1 MAENQNT
8 DEPCCASIPQAVD
21 TFVPQALIFNG
32 KCRTSVEYILLIQNA
47 YKLLTVKEVIYNNQA
62 PEQCLNFKFLSNR
75 NGQLITNIRTS
86 TSDLAN
92 LQNTVVGLNCLL
104 ITITSGLTYKTSD
117 LVTSCITSFTTHG
130 LKISLSIVHTRFL
143 GRFS

>member
-117 LVTSCITSFTTHG
+117 LVTSCITSFNNQNVNNLLEVLYQQH
-130 LKISLSIVHTRFL
+130 
-143 GRFS
+143 